1 MKRQEKSQPEIKLG
15 YTNPKLLAKILK
27 MKETG
32 DKKIIKTWYRSST
45 ITPEMVGLTIAIHNG
60 KTHVPI
66 YINDAMV
73 GHKLGEF
80 AITRNFRS
88 HNRPTERSTSLT

>member
-1 MKRQEKSQPEIKLG
+1 MKKGIINPSKSTK
-15 YTNPKLLAKILK
+15 YTNAKLLAKIIK
-27 MKETG
+27 MKATG
-32 DKKIIKTWYRSST
+32 DKKIIKTWRRESA
-45 ITPEMVGLTIAIHNG
+45 ITTEMVGITIAVHNG
-60 KTHVPI
+60 KTHIPV

>member
-1 MKRQEKSQPEIKLG
+1 MKKETIKSNKSVK
-15 YTNPKLLAKILK
+15 YTDPKLLAKIIK
-27 MKETG
+27 MKATG
-32 DKKIIKTWYRSST
+32 DKKIIKTWRRESAVT
-45 ITPEMVGLTIAIHNG
+45 QEMVGLTIAVHNG
-60 KTHVPI
+60 KTHIPV
-66 YINDAMV
+66 YINDAMI

>member
-1 MKRQEKSQPEIKLG
+1 MKKETIKPTKSTK
-15 YTNPKLLAKILK
+15 YTNEKLLAKIIK
-27 MKETG
+27 MKATG
-32 DKKIIKTWYRSST
+32 DKKILKTWRRESA
-45 ITPEMVGLTIAIHNG
+45 ITTEMVGLTIAVHNG
-60 KTHVPI
+60 KTHIPV
-66 YINDAMV
+66 YINEAMI

>member
-1 MKRQEKSQPEIKLG
+1 LKKEIIKPTKSNK
-15 YTNPKLLAKILK
+15 YTNEKLLAKIIK
-27 MKETG
+27 MKVTG
-32 DKKIIKTWYRSST
+32 DKKIIKTWRRESA
-45 ITPEMVGLTIAIHNG
+45 ITMEMVGLTIAVHNG
-60 KTHVPI
+60 KTHIPV
-66 YINDAMV
+66 YINEAMI